1 MLCLCQSPT
10 TINGRLKRSYRK
22 YAAMFQRCYS
32 ENAHNYEYYGARGIT
47 VCERWHGKDGYTNF
61 MQDMGEPPPKLTLDR
76 IDNSKGYSPENCR
89 WATWKEQAQHRRK
102 TGIPPNPNS
111 IRQRAIVAGLPYML
125 VILRIRRGWTPE
137 RALTT
142 PKLKRGAQPGH
153 PSTRTGLS
161 KQMLAFRAS
170 RPPST

>member
-1 MLCLCQSPT
+1 MSIPT
-10 TINGRLKRSYRK
+10 TVNGRLKRSYRK

-32 ENAHNYEYYGARGIT
+32 QNAHNYKYYGAKGIT

-89 WATWKEQAQHRRK
+89 WATWKEQSENRRK
-102 TGIPPNPNS
+102 GGPAINPNS
-111 IRQRAIVAGLPYML
+111 IRQRAKAAGLPYA
-125 VILRIRRGWTPE
+125 VVQGRIKRGWTIDE
-137 RALTT
+137 ALAT
-142 PKLKRGAQPGH
+142 PKLKPGAQPGH

-161 KQMLAFRAS
+161 KQMLAFRAA